1 MRYRPSRSPNSSR
14 RIAGLPSATAC
25 SPSSVPGPA
34 QARAWIST
42 TTSPNSSRK
51 LAADAR
57 ALECEAEVR
66 HALTIV
72 REGAGADRQVDLYRL
87 RRLEGDSQEEALRC
101 VVDQVLAETREV
113 VADPSD

>member
-1 MRYRPSRSPNSSR
+1 M
-14 RIAGLPSATAC
+14 
-25 SPSSVPGPA
+25 
-34 QARAWIST
+34 
-42 TTSPNSSRK
+42 
-51 LAADAR
+51 
-57 ALECEAEVR
+57 R

>member
-1 MRYRPSRSPNSSR
+1 MDIDDYLAEL
-14 RIAGLPSATAC
+14 IEE
-25 SPSSVPGPA
+25 
-34 QARAWIST
+34 
-42 TTSPNSSRK
+42 